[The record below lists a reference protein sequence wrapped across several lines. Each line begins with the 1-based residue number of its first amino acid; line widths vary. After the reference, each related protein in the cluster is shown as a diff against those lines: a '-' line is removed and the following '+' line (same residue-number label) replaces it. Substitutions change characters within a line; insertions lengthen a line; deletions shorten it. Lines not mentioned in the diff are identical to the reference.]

1 MVILCAYCFFC
12 CCFSEWNSH
21 AGLNCVQAKLE
32 YKQTHLD
39 FRTKT
44 LMLIPE
50 KKPINISEKKEKRRR
65 ETIKPR
71 KRKFI
76 LLFFNG
82 FSQYRLRIRLWRC
95 LDLFGR
101 ASHVTF
107 ECLHFAEYWREVN
120 VVEEK
125 VVKMIFFD
133 EEVDNRGWFN
143 TWILLWGR
151 MWML

>member
-1 MVILCAYCFFC
+1 
-12 CCFSEWNSH
+12 
-21 AGLNCVQAKLE
+21 
-32 YKQTHLD
+32 
-39 FRTKT
+39 
-44 LMLIPE
+44 MLIPE

-101 ASHVTF
+101 TSRVTF
-107 ECLHFAEYWREVN
+107 ECLHFDEYDGEVE

-125 VVKMIFFD
+125 VDIFLMKKLMIKANLTHGFCCQVICD
-133 EEVDNRGWFN
+133 CRSLHSKGSCENCAWLTLKAVHG
-143 TWILLWGR
+143 
-151 MWML
+151 